1 VTSDRPPV
9 EPGTV
14 GSTQTGRAA
23 AIPAVVTSQ
32 IPQDRRIPTG
42 WRLIALVGSLSI
54 FGPLCLDIYVPALPS
69 ISRNLQSSA
78 SAVQITLASCTIG
91 LAIGQLVF
99 GPISDRVGRRLPLMA
114 GLAAFV
120 VSSVACAFAP
130 NVYVLAAF
138 RLTQG
143 LGGAAG
149 MAMSRAIAR
158 DLHSGV
164 ALVRFFSVLSV
175 ATGLGPLIAPQI
187 GGWILAFTSWRGV
200 FVALAGFGGVL
211 LYSAWR
217 RIPETLPAHFRSQH
231 TWRSTVGDV
240 TRIGHDRTF
249 VSLALTFGFG
259 MAGVFVY
266 AAGSSF
272 VLQNIYGLS
281 PQLYAF
287 VFAFGGCGWILG
299 GLVNARLVGLFRPS
313 ALLTTGCLLMMASA
327 TVLLALVLTGF
338 AGLPVFIPAVFCFLF
353 GSGFLGPNALAL
365 ALQRYP
371 DAAGTASALMG
382 AVQFGFGGLLAPLAG
397 IGGRTDA
404 LPVAVLMLVLP
415 SAAFL
420 MRLVPASGP
429 APQPAAAPGPQPA
442 TAPAGGT
449 ESFGPVPGPA

>member
-1 VTSDRPPV
+1 VTSERPPAQ
-9 EPGTV
+9 PGTV
-14 GSTQTGRAA
+14 GATETT
-23 AIPAVVTSQ
+23 IKPASPATSRSRTR
-32 IPQDRRIPTG
+32 DERHIPTG
-42 WRLIALVGSLSI
+42 WRLVALVGSLSI

-69 ISRNLQSSA
+69 ISRNLQASA
-78 SAVQITLASCTIG
+78 SAVQITLATCTIG

-130 NVYVLAAF
+130 NVYVLAGF
-138 RLTQG
+138 RLVQG

-200 FVALAGFGGVL
+200 FVALAGFGGIL
-211 LYSAWR
+211 LYTAWL
-217 RIPETLPAHFRSQH
+217 RIPETLPVQFRCQN
-231 TWRSTVGDV
+231 TWRSTAGDM
-240 TRIGHDRTF
+240 TRIGRDRTF

-259 MAGVFVY
+259 MAGVFVW

-272 VLQNIYGLS
+272 IFQNIYGLS
-281 PQLYAF
+281 PQLYAL

-299 GLVNARLVGLFRPS
+299 GLVNSRLVVHFRPS
-313 ALLTTGCLLMMASA
+313 ALLTTGCVLMISGAA
-327 TVLLALVLTGF
+327 VLLVQVLTEF

-382 AVQFGFGGLLAPLAG
+382 AVQFGFGGLLAPLG
-397 IGGRTDA
+397 GLGGRMDA
-404 LPVAVLMLVLP
+404 FPVVVLMLVLP
-415 SAAFL
+415 SAAL
-420 MRLVPASGP
+420 VLRLVPARTP
-429 APQPAAAPGPQPA
+429 TPQPAAVLDSGTETFGPLPGP
-442 TAPAGGT
+442 
-449 ESFGPVPGPA
+449 V

>member
-1 VTSDRPPV
+1 
-9 EPGTV
+9 
-14 GSTQTGRAA
+14 
-23 AIPAVVTSQ
+23 
-32 IPQDRRIPTG
+32 
-42 WRLIALVGSLSI
+42 LSI

-69 ISRNLQSSA
+69 ISRNLQASA

-99 GPISDRVGRRLPLMA
+99 GPISDRVGRRPPLMA

-130 NVYVLAAF
+130 DVYVLAAF
-138 RLTQG
+138 RLVQG

-164 ALVRFFSVLSV
+164 ALVRFFSVLSI

-211 LYSAWR
+211 LYTAWR
-217 RIPETLPAHFRSQH
+217 RIPETLPAQFRAQN
-231 TWRSTVGDV
+231 TWRSTAGDM
-240 TRIGHDRTF
+240 TRISRDRTF

-259 MAGVFVY
+259 MAGVFVW

-272 VLQNIYGLS
+272 ILQNIFGLS
-281 PQLYAF
+281 PQLYAL

-299 GLVNARLVGLFRPS
+299 GLINSRLVDHLRPS
-313 ALLTTGCLLMMASA
+313 GLLTTGCILMIISA
-327 TVLLALVLTGF
+327 AVLLALVLSGF

-382 AVQFGFGGLLAPLAG
+382 AVQFGFGGLLAPLG
-397 IGGRTDA
+397 GLGGRTDA
-404 LPVAVLMLVLP
+404 FPVVLLMLALP
-415 SAAFL
+415 SAAL
-420 MRLVPASGP
+420 LLRLLPASTP
-429 APQPAAAPGPQPA
+429 EAQAAARPGS
-442 TAPAGGT
+442 GT
-449 ESFGPVPGPA
+449 ETLGPVAGPV

>member
-1 VTSDRPPV
+1 LV
-9 EPGTV
+9 
-14 GSTQTGRAA
+14 
-23 AIPAVVTSQ
+23 
-32 IPQDRRIPTG
+32 
-42 WRLIALVGSLSI
+42 ALVGSLSI

-69 ISRNLQSSA
+69 ISRNLHASA

-99 GPISDRVGRRLPLMA
+99 GPISDRVGRRVPLMA

-130 NVYVLAAF
+130 NVYVLTAF
-138 RLTQG
+138 RLVQG

-200 FVALAGFGGVL
+200 FVALAGFGGLL
-211 LYSAWR
+211 LYTAWW
-217 RIPETLPAHFRSQH
+217 RIPETLPAQFRSQN
-231 TWRSTVGDV
+231 TWRSTARDMA
-240 TRIGHDRTF
+240 RIGRDRTF

-259 MAGVFVY
+259 MAGVFVW

-272 VLQNIYGLS
+272 IFQNIYGLS
-281 PQLYAF
+281 PQLYAL

-299 GLVNARLVGLFRPS
+299 GLVNSRLVGRFRPP
-313 ALLTTGCLLMMASA
+313 ALLTTGCVLMITGAA
-327 TVLLALVLTGF
+327 VLLVQVLTGF

-382 AVQFGFGGLLAPLAG
+382 AVQFGFGGLLAPLG
-397 IGGRTDA
+397 GLGGRTDA
-404 LPVAVLMLVLP
+404 FPVVVLMLVLP
-415 SAAFL
+415 SAAL
-420 MRLVPASGP
+420 LLRLVPASRP
-429 APQPAAAPGPQPA
+429 ISQPAAPPASGTETFRPIPGP
-442 TAPAGGT
+442 
-449 ESFGPVPGPA
+449 V